1 MAATS
6 NQSSTVS
13 SRLASLL
20 SGAVMSAIV
29 LASVPGGLGHTSPT
43 EHGANPSTVTARPVP
58 TKLPPLVAAKR
69 PTPDRKAITAY
80 LAQEWKLGQ
89 AYASQVAVAVLAASN
104 RYRVDPLLLLAV
116 AATESSLQ
124 HSVGNPGGGVD
135 PMKPYGIMQV
145 AGQYHTEKFPG
156 GVVKRTSVR
165 ENVDIGARVLKEYMA
180 IERGNERRALL
191 RYNGSLHI
199 SDKYFRKVNR
209 FRQRIVRDLRDY
221 QQDAREQRPA

>member
-1 MAATS
+1 MAATMS
-6 NQSSTVS
+6 QSSTVS

-29 LASVPGGLGHTSPT
+29 LASVPGGLGHTSPA
-43 EHGANPSTVTARPVP
+43 EHGAYPTTVTARPVP
-58 TKLPPLVAAKR
+58 TKPPPAAKR
-69 PTPDRKAITAY
+69 PAPDKKAIAAY
-80 LAQEWKLGQ
+80 LAREWKLGQ

-165 ENVDIGARVLKEYMA
+165 ENVDIGAQVLKEYLA
-180 IERGNERRALL
+180 RERGNERRALL

-221 QQDAREQRPA
+221 QEDARERHPA